1 MLKLDD
7 ALLESIMKIPNAL
20 GPENPIE
27 PLFAIPVVFR
37 AEELET
43 ALMEMVKL
51 DNRRE
56 LSARVCL
63 LSL

>member
-1 MLKLDD
+1 
-7 ALLESIMKIPNAL
+7 MKIPNAL
-20 GPENPIE
+20 WPENPIE